1 MGFLKVLLIV
11 VAALVVVAIL
21 FVIGFW
27 VVAIRG
33 MRLYDDFDMNN
44 YANEPEATYY
54 KEPYC
59 IDPESIRPPD
69 VW

>member
-27 VVAIRG
+27 MVAIRG
-33 MRLYDDFDMNN
+33 MLLYDDFNMNN
-44 YANEPEATYY
+44 YANEPEADYY